1 MTGPDFVGAEQPVED
16 VLEQR
21 RDDAPAELDDD
32 REDGGTVPPPAEADE
47 ADYGEQQIAVHLDD
61 GYPEG

>member
-21 RDDAPAELDDD
+21 RDDVPAEEDDHHD
-32 REDGGTVPPPAEADE
+32 GRETVPPPAEADE
-47 ADYGEQQIAVHLDD
+47 ADYVEQQMALPPDD